1 MKTEDSLLKKCK
13 GTKKSVVKKEINFED
28 YEHCLLTGVGKM
40 NKQKGFRSFGHK
52 LSTIETTKQSLN
64 SFDSKRFWLD
74 NINSLPLGHYKIK
87 EMENK

>member
-1 MKTEDSLLKKCK
+1 MQEHSLLKKCN
-13 GTKKSVVKKEINFED
+13 GTKKCVVKKEITYED

-52 LSTIETTKQSLN
+52 PSTIGTTKQSLN
-64 SFDSKRFWLD
+64 SFDSKRYWLD
-74 NINSLPLGHYKIK
+74 NNSSLPLGHYKIK